1 MAKIYISSSWANIH
15 QPVLVEELRKRG
27 HQVYDFR
34 HPNGRDDRNVWECVS
49 DRLGYETEYGY
60 DILTPKQF
68 SEMLYDPESESRFKE
83 HLSAMSESD
92 TCILLLPC
100 NRSSHI
106 EAGLM
111 KQMGKRVYV
120 LETSN
125 EVTPELMYLA
135 FDGYLYD
142 KESLY
147 AAVGQS
153 SAYAVSP
160 EKSATPN
167 TEQL

>member
-1 MAKIYISSSWANIH
+1 MAKIYISSSWANPH

-34 HPNGRDDRNVWECVS
+34 HPCGRNDRNVWEGVS
-49 DRLGYETEYGY
+49 DRLGYDTEYEY

-68 SEMLYDPESESRFKE
+68 RQMLYDPEAESRFKE
-83 HLSAMSESD
+83 HYAAMSAAD
-92 TCILLLPC
+92 ICILLLPC
-100 NRSSHI
+100 NRSSHV

-111 KQMGKRVYV
+111 KQMGKRVFV

-147 AAVGQS
+147 AAIDRT
-153 SAYAVSP
+153 SAGSTSP
-160 EKSATPN
+160 EKSNTLN

>member
-34 HPNGRDDRNVWECVS
+34 HPNGRNDRNVWECVS
-49 DRLGYETEYGY
+49 GRLGYETEYGY

-68 SEMLYDPESESRFKE
+68 REMLYDPEAELRFKE
-83 HLSAMSESD
+83 HYAAMSSAD

-100 NRSSHI
+100 NRSSHV

-111 KQMGKRVYV
+111 KQMGKRVFV
-120 LETSN
+120 LETSH

-135 FDGYLYD
+135 FDGYLSD
-142 KESLY
+142 KVSLY
-147 AAVGQS
+147 AAIEQI
-153 SAYAVSP
+153 P
-160 EKSATPN
+160 EKSETPN